1 MPTEGSLR
9 KGGAVL
15 TIWHKPSSG
24 SLNHRPIRSLPS
36 AVGWGR
42 DGAGGRGAGGVA
54 GSSKWKRG
62 LGKIEMLS
70 EILMAEVE
78 QMYMWWHL

>member
-1 MPTEGSLR
+1 MRLPTEGSLR

-15 TIWHKPSSG
+15 ITWHEPSSG
-24 SLNHRPIRSLPS
+24 SRNHRPMRSLPS

-42 DGAGGRGAGGVA
+42 EGEGGRGSGGVA

-62 LGKIEMLS
+62 EGKTEMESDTLIE
-70 EILMAEVE
+70 EVE
-78 QMYMWWHL
+78 QIYMW

>member
-1 MPTEGSLR
+1 MRLPTEGSLR

-15 TIWHKPSSG
+15 ITWHKPSSG
-24 SLNHRPIRSLPS
+24 SRNHRPMRSLPS

-42 DGAGGRGAGGVA
+42 EGEGGRGSGGVA

-62 LGKIEMLS
+62 EGKTEIESDTLI
-70 EILMAEVE
+70 EEVV
-78 QMYMWWHL
+78 QMYMR